1 MKKLLLLSSILAIST
16 TIFGTGMSS
25 SDDLKVTAQIIKP
38 LSITTKEVNFGIIT
52 VGQKNISTE
61 GTSGDGKIEVN
72 GEANSNVRFQLDGLH
87 NAGKRSSSII
97 LKTNDS
103 ANTLSANLTGA
114 NLTGVN
120 SSSSESSTN
129 LAELFDRQYTL
140 NENGSI
146 AFIIHGTIP
155 DVPEGTASGLYTGTV
170 KITAEYDFNSNK

>member
-16 TIFGTGMSS
+16 TIFGTEMSS

-52 VGQKNISTE
+52 VGQQNISTE
-61 GTSGDGKIEVN
+61 GTSGDGEITVT
-72 GEANSNVRFQLDGLH
+72 GEPYSNVRFQLDGLH
-87 NAGKRSSSII
+87 NAGKTSSSII

-103 ANTLSANLTGA
+103 ANTLSANLK
-114 NLTGVN
+114 GVN

-129 LAELFDRQYTL
+129 LANLFDRQHAL

>member
-16 TIFGTGMSS
+16 TIFGTEMSS

-61 GTSGDGKIEVN
+61 GTSGDGEITVT
-72 GEANSNVRFQLDGLH
+72 GEPYSNVRFQLDGLH
-87 NAGKRSSSII
+87 NAGKTSSSII

-103 ANTLSANLTGA
+103 ANTLSANLK
-114 NLTGVN
+114 GVN
-120 SSSSESSTN
+120 SSSSSESSTN
-129 LAELFDRQYTL
+129 LAELFDRQHAL

>member
-52 VGQKNISTE
+52 VGQKEISTE
-61 GTSGDGKIEVN
+61 GTSGDGKVEVK

-103 ANTLSANLTGA
+103 ANTLSANLTG
-114 NLTGVN
+114 VN

-129 LAELFDRQYTL
+129 LAELFDKQHAL

-146 AFIIHGTIP
+146 AFIIHGTIY
-155 DVPEGTASGLYTGTV
+155 DVPEGTASGLYTWTV

>member
-52 VGQKNISTE
+52 VGQQNISTE
-61 GTSGDGKIEVN
+61 GTSGY
-72 GEANSNVRFQLDGLH
+72 GEITVTGEPYSNVRFQLDGLH

-103 ANTLSANLTGA
+103 TNTLSA

-120 SSSSESSTN
+120 SSSSSESSTN
-129 LAELFDRQYTL
+129 LANLFDRQHAL

>member
-16 TIFGTGMSS
+16 TIFGAGMSS

-72 GEANSNVRFQLDGLH
+72 GEANSNVRFQLDGL
-87 NAGKRSSSII
+87 SSSII

-103 ANTLSANLTGA
+103 ANTLSANLK
-114 NLTGVN
+114 GVN
-120 SSSSESSTN
+120 SSSSSESSTN
-129 LAELFDRQYTL
+129 LAELFDRQHAL

-170 KITAEYDFNSNK
+170 KITAKYDFNSNK

>member
-61 GTSGDGKIEVN
+61 GTSGDGEITVT
-72 GEANSNVRFQLDGLH
+72 GEPYSNVRFQLDGLH
-87 NAGKRSSSII
+87 NAGKTSSSII

-103 ANTLSANLTGA
+103 ANTLSANLK
-114 NLTGVN
+114 GVN
-120 SSSSESSTN
+120 SSSSSESSTN
-129 LAELFDRQYTL
+129 LAELFDRQHAL

-155 DVPEGTASGLYTGTV
+155 DVPESTASGLYTGTV
-170 KITAEYDFNSNK
+170 KITAKYDFNSNK

>member
-61 GTSGDGKIEVN
+61 GTSGDGEITVT
-72 GEANSNVRFQLDGLH
+72 GEPYSNVRFQLDGLH

-103 ANTLSANLTGA
+103 VNTLSA

-129 LAELFDRQYTL
+129 LANLFDRQHAL

-155 DVPEGTASGLYTGTV
+155 DVPESTASGLYTGTV

>member
-52 VGQKNISTE
+52 VGQKEISTE
-61 GTSGDGKIEVN
+61 GTSGDGKIEVK
-72 GEANSNVRFQLDGLH
+72 GEANSNVRFQLDGL
-87 NAGKRSSSII
+87 SSSII

-103 ANTLSANLTGA
+103 ANTLSANLK
-114 NLTGVN
+114 GVN
-120 SSSSESSTN
+120 SSSSSESSTN
-129 LAELFDRQYTL
+129 LAELFDRQHAL

-155 DVPEGTASGLYTGTV
+155 DVPESTASGLYTGTV

>member
-52 VGQKNISTE
+52 VGQKEISTE
-61 GTSGDGKIEVN
+61 GTSGDGKIEVK

-103 ANTLSANLTGA
+103 ANTLSANLTG
-114 NLTGVN
+114 VN

-129 LAELFDRQYTL
+129 LAELFDKQHAL

-146 AFIIHGTIP
+146 AFIIHGTIY

>member
-72 GEANSNVRFQLDGLH
+72 GEANSNVRFQLDGL
-87 NAGKRSSSII
+87 SSSII

-103 ANTLSANLTGA
+103 ANTLSANLK
-114 NLTGVN
+114 GVN
-120 SSSSESSTN
+120 SSSESSTN
-129 LAELFDRQYTL
+129 LAELFDRQHAL

-170 KITAEYDFNSNK
+170 KITAKYDFNSNK

>member
-52 VGQKNISTE
+52 VGQKEISTE

-72 GEANSNVRFQLDGLH
+72 GEANSNVRFQLDGL
-87 NAGKRSSSII
+87 SSSII

-103 ANTLSANLTGA
+103 ANTLSA

-129 LAELFDRQYTL
+129 LAELFDRQHAL

>member
-52 VGQKNISTE
+52 VGQQNISTE
-61 GTSGDGKIEVN
+61 GTSGDGKIEVK

-97 LKTNDS
+97 LKTNNS
-103 ANTLSANLTGA
+103 TNTLSANLTGA

-120 SSSSESSTN
+120 SSSESSTD
-129 LAELFDRQYTL
+129 LANLFDRQHAL

>member
-87 NAGKRSSSII
+87 NAGKTSSSII

-103 ANTLSANLTGA
+103 ANTLSANLTG
-114 NLTGVN
+114 VN

-129 LAELFDRQYTL
+129 LANLFDRQHAL

-155 DVPEGTASGLYTGTV
+155 DVPESTASGLYTGTV

>member
-72 GEANSNVRFQLDGLH
+72 GEANSNVRFQLDGL
-87 NAGKRSSSII
+87 SSSII

-103 ANTLSANLTGA
+103 ANTLSANLK
-114 NLTGVN
+114 GVN

-129 LAELFDRQYTL
+129 LAELFDKQHAL

-146 AFIIHGTIP
+146 AFIIHGTIY

>member
-103 ANTLSANLTGA
+103 ANTLSANLK
-114 NLTGVN
+114 GVN

-129 LAELFDRQYTL
+129 LAELFDRQHAL

>member
-72 GEANSNVRFQLDGLH
+72 GEANSNVRFQLDGL
-87 NAGKRSSSII
+87 NSSII

-103 ANTLSANLTGA
+103 ANTLSANLK
-114 NLTGVN
+114 GVN
-120 SSSSESSTN
+120 SSSSSESSTN
-129 LAELFDRQYTL
+129 LAELFDRQHAL

>member
-61 GTSGDGKIEVN
+61 GTSGDGKIEVK
-72 GEANSNVRFQLDGLH
+72 GEANSNVRFQLDGL
-87 NAGKRSSSII
+87 SSSII

-103 ANTLSANLTGA
+103 ANTLSANLK
-114 NLTGVN
+114 GVN
-120 SSSSESSTN
+120 SSSSSESSTN
-129 LAELFDRQYTL
+129 LAELFDRQHAL

>member
-1 MKKLLLLSSILAIST
+1 MLSSILAIST

-61 GTSGDGKIEVN
+61 GTSGDGEITVT
-72 GEANSNVRFQLDGLH
+72 GEPYSNVRFQLDGLH
-87 NAGKRSSSII
+87 NAGKTSSSII

-103 ANTLSANLTGA
+103 ANTLSANLTG
-114 NLTGVN
+114 VN
-120 SSSSESSTN
+120 SSSESSTN
-129 LAELFDRQYTL
+129 LANLFDRQHAL

>member
-72 GEANSNVRFQLDGLH
+72 GEANSNVRFQLDGL
-87 NAGKRSSSII
+87 SSSII

-103 ANTLSANLTGA
+103 ANTLSANLK
-114 NLTGVN
+114 GVN
-120 SSSSESSTN
+120 SSSSSESSTN
-129 LAELFDRQYTL
+129 LAELFDRQHAL

-146 AFIIHGTIP
+146 AFIIHGTIY

>member
-16 TIFGTGMSS
+16 TIFGAGMSS

-72 GEANSNVRFQLDGLH
+72 GEANSNVRFQLDGL
-87 NAGKRSSSII
+87 SSSII

-103 ANTLSANLTGA
+103 ANTLSANLK
-114 NLTGVN
+114 GVN
-120 SSSSESSTN
+120 SSSSSESSTN
-129 LAELFDRQYTL
+129 LAELFDRQHAL

>member
-72 GEANSNVRFQLDGLH
+72 GEANSNVRFQLDGL
-87 NAGKRSSSII
+87 SSSII

-103 ANTLSANLTGA
+103 ANTLSA

-129 LAELFDRQYTL
+129 LAELFDRQHAL

>member
-38 LSITTKEVNFGIIT
+38 LNITTKEVNFGIIT
-52 VGQKNISTE
+52 VGQKEISTE
-61 GTSGDGKIEVN
+61 GTSGDGKIEVK

-103 ANTLSANLTGA
+103 ANTLSANLTG
-114 NLTGVN
+114 VN

-129 LAELFDRQYTL
+129 LAELFDKQHAL

-146 AFIIHGTIP
+146 AFIIHGTIY

>member
-16 TIFGTGMSS
+16 TIFGTEMSS

-72 GEANSNVRFQLDGLH
+72 GEANSNVRFQLDGL
-87 NAGKRSSSII
+87 SSSII

-103 ANTLSANLTGA
+103 ANTLSANLK
-114 NLTGVN
+114 GVN

-129 LAELFDRQYTL
+129 LAELFDRQHAL

-170 KITAEYDFNSNK
+170 KITAKYDFNSNK

>member
-38 LSITTKEVNFGIIT
+38 LKVTTTPVDFGIIT
-52 VGQKNISTE
+52 VGQQNISTE
-61 GTSGDGKIEVN
+61 GTSGY
-72 GEANSNVRFQLDGLH
+72 GEITVTGEPYSNVRFQLDGLH
-87 NAGKRSSSII
+87 NAGKTSSSII

-103 ANTLSANLTGA
+103 TNTLSA

-129 LAELFDRQYTL
+129 LANLFDRQHAL

>member
-72 GEANSNVRFQLDGLH
+72 GEANSNVRFQLDGL
-87 NAGKRSSSII
+87 SSSII

-103 ANTLSANLTGA
+103 ANTLSANLK
-114 NLTGVN
+114 GVN

-129 LAELFDRQYTL
+129 LANLFDRQHAL

>member
-1 MKKLLLLSSILAIST
+1 MLSSILAIST

-52 VGQKNISTE
+52 VGQKEISTE
-61 GTSGDGKIEVN
+61 GTSGDGKIEVK

-103 ANTLSANLTGA
+103 ANTLSANLTG
-114 NLTGVN
+114 VN

-129 LAELFDRQYTL
+129 LAELFDKQHAL

-146 AFIIHGTIP
+146 AFIIHGTIY

>member
-87 NAGKRSSSII
+87 NAGKTSSSII

-103 ANTLSANLTGA
+103 ANTLSA

-129 LAELFDRQYTL
+129 LAELFDRQHAL

-170 KITAEYDFNSNK
+170 KITAKYDFNSNK

>member
-72 GEANSNVRFQLDGLH
+72 GEANSNVRFQLDGL
-87 NAGKRSSSII
+87 SSSII

-103 ANTLSANLTGA
+103 TNTLSANLK
-114 NLTGVN
+114 GVN
-120 SSSSESSTN
+120 SSSSSESSTN
-129 LAELFDRQYTL
+129 LANLFDRQHAL

>member
-52 VGQKNISTE
+52 VGQQNISTE
-61 GTSGDGKIEVN
+61 GTSGY
-72 GEANSNVRFQLDGLH
+72 GEITVTGEPYSNVRFQLDGLH

-103 ANTLSANLTGA
+103 TNTLSA

-129 LAELFDRQYTL
+129 LANLFDRQHAL

>member
-72 GEANSNVRFQLDGLH
+72 GEANSNVRFQLDGL
-87 NAGKRSSSII
+87 SSSII

-103 ANTLSANLTGA
+103 ANTLSANLK
-114 NLTGVN
+114 GVN

-129 LAELFDRQYTL
+129 LAELFDRQHAL

>member
-52 VGQKNISTE
+52 VGQQNISTE
-61 GTSGDGKIEVN
+61 DTSGDGKIEVK

-87 NAGKRSSSII
+87 TAGKTSSSII

-103 ANTLSANLTGA
+103 ANTLSA

-129 LAELFDRQYTL
+129 LAELFDKQHAL

-146 AFIIHGTIP
+146 AFIIHGTIY

>member
-52 VGQKNISTE
+52 VGQKEISTE
-61 GTSGDGKIEVN
+61 GTSGDGKIEVK
-72 GEANSNVRFQLDGLH
+72 GEANSNVRFQLDGL
-87 NAGKRSSSII
+87 SSSII

-103 ANTLSANLTGA
+103 ANTLSANLK
-114 NLTGVN
+114 GVN
-120 SSSSESSTN
+120 SSSSSESSTN
-129 LAELFDRQYTL
+129 LAELFDRQHAL

-170 KITAEYDFNSNK
+170 KITAKYDFNSNK

>member
-52 VGQKNISTE
+52 VGQKEISTE
-61 GTSGDGKIEVN
+61 GTSGDGKIEVK

-103 ANTLSANLTGA
+103 ANTLSANLTG
-114 NLTGVN
+114 VN

-129 LAELFDRQYTL
+129 LAELFDKQHAL

-170 KITAEYDFNSNK
+170 KITAKYDFNSNK

>member
-52 VGQKNISTE
+52 VGQQNISTE
-61 GTSGDGKIEVN
+61 DTSGDGKIEVK

-87 NAGKRSSSII
+87 TAGKTSSSII

-103 ANTLSANLTGA
+103 TNTLSA

-120 SSSSESSTN
+120 SSSDSSTD

-170 KITAEYDFNSNK
+170 KITAKYDFNSNK

>member
-52 VGQKNISTE
+52 VGQQNISTE
-61 GTSGDGKIEVN
+61 GTSGY
-72 GEANSNVRFQLDGLH
+72 GEITVTGEPYSNVRFQLDGLH

-103 ANTLSANLTGA
+103 ANTLSANLK
-114 NLTGVN
+114 GVN
-120 SSSSESSTN
+120 SSSSSESSTN
-129 LAELFDRQYTL
+129 LAELFDRQHAL

>member
-72 GEANSNVRFQLDGLH
+72 GEANSNVRFQLDGL
-87 NAGKRSSSII
+87 SSSII

-103 ANTLSANLTGA
+103 ANTLSANLK
-114 NLTGVN
+114 GVN
-120 SSSSESSTN
+120 SSSSSESSTN
-129 LAELFDRQYTL
+129 LAELFDRQHAL

-170 KITAEYDFNSNK
+170 KITAKYDFNSNK

>member
-52 VGQKNISTE
+52 VGQKEISTE
-61 GTSGDGKIEVN
+61 GTSGDGKIEVK

-87 NAGKRSSSII
+87 YAGKRSSSII

-103 ANTLSANLTGA
+103 ANTLSANLTG
-114 NLTGVN
+114 VN

-129 LAELFDRQYTL
+129 LAELFDKQHAL

-146 AFIIHGTIP
+146 AFIIHGTIY

>member
-52 VGQKNISTE
+52 VGQQNISTE
-61 GTSGDGKIEVN
+61 GTSGY
-72 GEANSNVRFQLDGLH
+72 GEITVTGEPYSNVRFQLDGLH
-87 NAGKRSSSII
+87 NAGKTSSSII

-103 ANTLSANLTGA
+103 ANTLSANLTG
-114 NLTGVN
+114 VN
-120 SSSSESSTN
+120 SSSESSTN
-129 LAELFDRQYTL
+129 LANLFDRQHAL